1 MYQNIFI
8 TQRTPEE
15 RPVVY
20 VWDDQQGLITI
31 SADKFDYAYKRDTT
45 SKSTYTSIHG
55 LKLKKIYNFKRDDPH
70 LFESD
75 VPRETRVLTDLYLN
89 SDEVSTNH
97 VIGFFDIEVSS
108 VGGFPD
114 LIKAD
119 KEILSIAFY
128 NSSLQ
133 NYVLFVYDPDN
144 KINDTYTSE
153 YNILRFNTEKELL
166 RAFMLWFTSQ
176 NFTILTGWNITGFDI
191 PYLYRRLCVVLDTD
205 EANMLSPVGH
215 VKWSDRRE
223 RYQIAGISLLD
234 YLELYKKF
242 TYTARPTYRLG
253 AIGSFEVNMGKIE
266 FDMNLDELYQNDIQ
280 KFMEYNLQDVKIVV
294 AIDKKMK
301 LIELVRGIC
310 HVGHVQY
317 EDYLHSSKFIEG
329 TILTYLHRKGIIAP
343 NRPINGEEMMA
354 AKNDEDEDDEVGFTG
369 AYVKDPVPGRYE
381 WVYSLDLQS
390 LYPSIIMSL
399 NISPETK
406 IGKVYNWNLEEHIKK
421 NISEYEVDVQGQI
434 MKFSYDKFIEFMNR
448 LKFTIS
454 SNGILYL
461 NDRRGIIPEI
471 LDKWFN
477 ERIEYKNLMKKYTA
491 EGDSE
496 KADYYDRRQHVQKIF
511 LNSIYG
517 VLGLPVFRF
526 YDLDNAFAVTSTG
539 QDVIKTSAKYLN
551 NKYQTQLKTNN
562 DYCIYIDTD
571 SVYFSAV
578 PLINT
583 DNDESKKQDTISL
596 AREHEAALNTF
607 YNTMAKKLFFCDTH
621 RFVIKGETIARTGL
635 WVAKKCYALLKI
647 YDLETNKNINKIVTK
662 GLGTVRSSFPE
673 AFGKFMSTILEN
685 ILNNLTKHDI
695 DTEILRFYN
704 NLSTMNYT
712 SISKSTSV
720 KNLSKYDDGGT
731 SILKFKKGAP
741 AQVKAA
747 LIYNRLLIS
756 KNLDKR
762 YALIRSGDKIKW
774 CFLRKNPYLLDRI
787 AFKGYDDPKEVLSL
801 VENYIDYNKMFDREL
816 FNKLTS
822 FYAAIGWGIVPTKL
836 NQNASQL
843 FIF

>member
-8 TQRTPEE
+8 TQRTSEE
-15 RPVVY
+15 QPVVY
-20 VWDDQQGLITI
+20 IWDDQQGLITT
-31 SADKFDYAYKRDTT
+31 SADKFEYAYIRDTT
-45 SKSTYTSIHG
+45 GKSMYTSIHG
-55 LKLKKIYNFKRDDPH
+55 LKVKKIYNFRRDDPD

-75 VPRETRVLTDLYLN
+75 VPRETRILTDLYLN
-89 SDEVSTNH
+89 SDEVSINH

-108 VGGFPD
+108 VGGFPN
-114 LIKAD
+114 LMTAD
-119 KEILSIAFY
+119 KEILSISFY
-128 NSSLQ
+128 NSSLRT
-133 NYVLFVYDPDN
+133 YVVFVYDPAS
-144 KINDTYTSE
+144 KIDDKYTAE
-153 YNILRFNTEKELL
+153 YSILRFDTEKQLL
-166 RAFMLWFTSQ
+166 QAFMLWFTSQ
-176 NFTILTGWNITGFDI
+176 KFTILTGWNISGFDI
-191 PYLYRRLCVVLDTD
+191 PYLYRRLSVILGIDD
-205 EANMLSPVGH
+205 ANMLSPVGH
-215 VKWSDRRE
+215 VKWSERRE
-223 RYQIAGISLLD
+223 RYQIAGISALD

-253 AIGSFEVNMGKIE
+253 AIGLYEVNMGKIE
-266 FDMNLDELYQNDIQ
+266 FDMNLDELYENDIQ
-280 KFMEYNLQDVKIVV
+280 KFMEYNLQDVRIVV
-294 AIDKKMK
+294 EIDKKMK

-343 NRPINGEEMMA
+343 NKPIDGEEMMEKA
-354 AKNDEDEDDEVGFTG
+354 LEDDDDDVRFTG
-369 AYVKDPVPGRYE
+369 AYVKDPNPGRYE

-406 IGKVYNWNLEEHIKK
+406 VGKVHNWNLDEHIKK
-421 NISEYEVDVQGQI
+421 TIVEYEVTIQDQL
-434 MKFSYDKFIEFMNR
+434 MKFSYDKFIDFMNR
-448 LKFTIS
+448 MKFTIS

-461 NDRRGIIPEI
+461 NDRKGIIPEI

-477 ERIEYKNLMKKYTA
+477 ERVEYKNLMKKYTS
-491 EGDSE
+491 EGNSE
-496 KADYYDRRQHVQKIF
+496 QADYYDRRQHVQKIF

-526 YDLDNAFAVTSTG
+526 YDLDNASAVTSTG

-551 NKYQTQLKTNN
+551 KKYQTILNTTE

-571 SVYFSAV
+571 SVYFSAI
-578 PLINT
+578 PLLCEET
-583 DNDESKKQDTISL
+583 DDGKKEQTISL
-596 AREHEAALNTF
+596 AREHESALNSF
-607 YNTMAKKLFFCDTH
+607 YNVMAKKLFFCDSH

-647 YDLETNKNINKIVTK
+647 YDLETNKDISKIVTK

-673 AFGKFMSTILEN
+673 AFAKFMSTVLEN
-685 ILNNLTKHDI
+685 ILKNFAKTDI
-695 DTEILRFYN
+695 DNEILSFYN
-704 NLSTMNYT
+704 NLSNINYST
-712 SISKSTSV
+712 ISKNTSV
-720 KNLSKYDDGGT
+720 KDLSKYDDGGT
-731 SILKFKKGAP
+731 SMLKFKKGAP

-747 LIYNRLLIS
+747 LIYNRFLIS

-774 CFLRKNPYLLDRI
+774 CFLRKNPYLLDRM

-801 VENYIDYNKMFDREL
+801 VENYIDYNEMFNREL
-816 FNKLTS
+816 FNKLSS
-822 FYAAIGWGIVPTKL
+822 FYSAMGWGIVPTKL
-836 NQNASQL
+836 NQNSSKL
-843 FIF
+843 FSF